1 MLSAVAATAAATV
14 VVAATAAIVIV
25 AIRRHLVGW
34 LTSLRGSQPLHWV
47 RIIVFGVVASP
58 VVVRYAGIG
67 HNGGQ
72 WDGME

>member
-1 MLSAVAATAAATV
+1 VLSAVTTTAAATV
-14 VVAATAAIVIV
+14 VVAATATVVIV
-25 AIRRHLVGW
+25 AVRRHLVGW

-58 VVVRYAGIG
+58 VVVRYTGVG